1 MPPFTTGAAAMEY
14 SLPIRGMTTAQPRMA
29 AAMPTVAHSTVR
41 HSHLSVGISTLVP
54 ILNSRKYWPRLA
66 TPAKPEISM
75 TLSG

>member
-1 MPPFTTGAAAMEY
+1 
-14 SLPIRGMTTAQPRMA
+14 MA

-41 HSHLSVGISTLVP
+41 HSRLSVGISTLVP

>member
-1 MPPFTTGAAAMEY
+1 MHQMDIFT
-14 SLPIRGMTTAQPRMA
+14 QPWHRSPRMLASSIMA

-41 HSHLSVGISTLVP
+41 HSRLSVGISTLVP
-54 ILNSRKYWPRLA
+54 MLNSRKYWPRLA